1 MRAHGVL
8 SPHRRPADDHRA
20 DGSGKEDATGLG
32 KHWVGVI
39 MVIASVLLWV
49 GSSFLTKVSR
59 FNVLMHN
66 SSLLD
71 YYEELQ

>member
-1 MRAHGVL
+1 
-8 SPHRRPADDHRA
+8 
-20 DGSGKEDATGLG
+20 
-32 KHWVGVI
+32 